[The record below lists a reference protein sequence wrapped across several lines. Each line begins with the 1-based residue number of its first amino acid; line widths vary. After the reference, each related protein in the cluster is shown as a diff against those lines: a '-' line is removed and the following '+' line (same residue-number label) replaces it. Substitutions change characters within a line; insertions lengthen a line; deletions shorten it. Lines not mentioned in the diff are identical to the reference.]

1 MHPSVHIH
9 LASCINSP
17 LLSREDYSLIAHR
30 EQVPTN
36 NSHPAQSTTFFTD
49 ILRDHQ
55 YKTYVSLLSVNCI
68 IVSES
73 FLIDDD
79 DIILK
84 TPEIL
89 KEILPPQKG
98 LFHSFPDF
106 ERFKLTY

>member
-1 MHPSVHIH
+1 M
-9 LASCINSP
+9 
-17 LLSREDYSLIAHR
+17 
-30 EQVPTN
+30 PTN
-36 NSHPAQSTTFFTD
+36 NSHPAQYTTFFRD
-49 ILRDHQ
+49 ILREHQ
-55 YKTYVSLLSVNCI
+55 YKTYVSLLSVKSI

-79 DIILK
+79 DIIFK
-84 TPEIL
+84 KPEIL